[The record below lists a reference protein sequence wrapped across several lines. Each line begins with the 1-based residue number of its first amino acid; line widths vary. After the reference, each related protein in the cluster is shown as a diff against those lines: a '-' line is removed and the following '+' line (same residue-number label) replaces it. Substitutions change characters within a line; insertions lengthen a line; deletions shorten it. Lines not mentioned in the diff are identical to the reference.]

1 MKQIANGTSGM
12 KYCGPTVLGPIHM
25 YFSIIYR
32 HGRVM
37 HDKVM
42 RQFGLTGQ
50 LMGYLKYI
58 NENPGISQEE
68 LSRYAQIDKGA
79 VAKAIKDMVSKE
91 FVDRRQNPGDKRA
104 YCLFPTEKAGR
115 VYRLGEETYMKFE
128 RNITK
133 GMSDEEIKT
142 LTVLL
147 GKMTQNIA
155 EMLEGGKI

>member
-1 MKQIANGTSGM
+1 MKQITNGTSGM

-50 LMGYLKYI
+50 QMGYLKYI

-79 VAKAIKDMVSKE
+79 VAE
-91 FVDRRQNPGDKRA
+91 
-104 YCLFPTEKAGR
+104 
-115 VYRLGEETYMKFE
+115 
-128 RNITK
+128 
-133 GMSDEEIKT
+133 
-142 LTVLL
+142 
-147 GKMTQNIA
+147 
-155 EMLEGGKI
+155 GKIRVINGHIAFFLQRKPDVYIAWERRLT

>member
-1 MKQIANGTSGM
+1 
-12 KYCGPTVLGPIHM
+12 
-25 YFSIIYR
+25 
-32 HGRVM
+32 
-37 HDKVM
+37 
-42 RQFGLTGQ
+42 
-50 LMGYLKYI
+50 
-58 NENPGISQEE
+58 
-68 LSRYAQIDKGA
+68 
-79 VAKAIKDMVSKE
+79 MVSKE